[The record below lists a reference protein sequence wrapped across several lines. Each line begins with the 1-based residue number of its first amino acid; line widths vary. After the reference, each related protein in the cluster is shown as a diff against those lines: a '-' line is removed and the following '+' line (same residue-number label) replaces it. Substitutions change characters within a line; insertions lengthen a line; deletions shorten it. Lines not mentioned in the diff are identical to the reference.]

1 MISEGNDKTMDTDM
15 ALVTEIRKGD
25 KKAFAE
31 LVERHKKTAF
41 RIALGLVGN
50 KDDAFD
56 ISQEAF
62 LRVYRSAS
70 TYDEKQPFQ
79 PWFYTIIANLSRTW
93 LRRRSRRENRMVD
106 LDDVSWLLVDN
117 RTPEAAVINKEK
129 VADLRQALKEL
140 SFEDRE
146 IIMLQHFRG
155 MSYDEIAQLLSI
167 PKGTVMSRLYYA
179 RKKLAGLMRLKN
191 GEK

>member
-1 MISEGNDKTMDTDM
+1 MNSEGNDKTMETDM
-15 ALVTEIRKGD
+15 ALVMDIRNGNKQALG
-25 KKAFAE
+25 K
-31 LVERHKKTAF
+31 LVERHKKSAF
-41 RIALGLVGN
+41 RIAMGLVGN

-62 LRVYRSAS
+62 LRVYKSAN

-93 LRRRSRRENRMVD
+93 LRRRTRRDHRLVD

-117 RTPEAAVINKEK
+117 RTPEQAVIKKET
-129 VADLRQALKEL
+129 VANLRRALKEL
-140 SFEDRE
+140 SFDDRE
-146 IIMLQHFRG
+146 IITLQHFRN
-155 MSYDEIAQLLSI
+155 MSYEEISELLSI

-179 RKKLAGLMRLKN
+179 RKKLAGLMRQEN
-191 GEK
+191 GEE